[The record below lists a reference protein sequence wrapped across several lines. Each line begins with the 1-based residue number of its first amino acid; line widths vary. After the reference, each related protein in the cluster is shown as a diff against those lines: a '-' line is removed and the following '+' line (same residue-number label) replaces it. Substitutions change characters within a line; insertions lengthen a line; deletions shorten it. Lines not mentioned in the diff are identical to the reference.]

1 MEGEYTPEEIAHFTK
16 LWHSS
21 LIPLHACL
29 LTLEDEIRFIW
40 VRSLCRLH
48 IPRSF
53 GKYMFLW
60 IRYYSI
66 ALLLF
71 DVTQIHVFTIPGVTN
86 DTVCVAMDTIIRVVG
101 AIALWSIEIVMQ
113 LRIYALY
120 DCSKTIAIV
129 NGAMFIASI
138 GTFLWIL
145 IHNAMGRSAV
155 IADVIHLPLPG
166 CPSIHTGIEWAQ
178 WVPATAFEA
187 VLFFFA
193 LHKTL
198 HSTAQRF
205 RRGERISLYQ
215 LVLRDQII
223 YFFLVT
229 VLLVFN
235 NLMVVGVTKIPWF
248 SYSPFHAALGVLTT
262 RMMINTRKA
271 SAEDVCY
278 SDDTKLLTTSNGMVS
293 PSTEENT
300 LPWNAAPSGG
310 FAARYGGPL
319 SFGDPTSTY
328 GSLEPGYRSP
338 KLGSRTPYEGPFAQ
352 YADNGKDSM
361 EMGVFAQYAD
371 HGKESMETDV
381 VVSERRLEW
390 VRPNEDGSFS
400 VLNGVVSEHSGS
412 PHGSPRELLPSR
424 RISPPGSRER

>member
-29 LTLEDEIRFIW
+29 VGLTWIVHDYFLTLEDEIRFIW
-40 VRSLCRLH
+40 
-48 IPRSF
+48 PQKGSF

-155 IADVIHLPLPG
+155 IADAIHLPLPG

-300 LPWNAAPSGG
+300 LPWNAAPAGG

-381 VVSERRLEW
+381 IVSERRLEW
-390 VRPNEDGSFS
+390 DGSFS
-400 VLNGVVSEHSGS
+400 VLDGVVSEHSGS
-412 PHGSPRELLPSR
+412 PHGSPREFLPSR
-424 RISPPGSRER
+424 RNSPPGSRDR